1 MTHMYDI
8 LLKATTSS
16 THVTI
21 SLKWR

>member
-1 MTHMYDI
+1 MYDI

>member
-1 MTHMYDI
+1 MYDI

-21 SLKWR
+21 SLKWC